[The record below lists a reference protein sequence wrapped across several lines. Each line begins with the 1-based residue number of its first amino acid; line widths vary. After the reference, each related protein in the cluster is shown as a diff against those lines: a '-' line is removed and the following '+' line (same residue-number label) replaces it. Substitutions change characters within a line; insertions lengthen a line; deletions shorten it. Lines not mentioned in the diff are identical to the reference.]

1 MHEVDKRILKLIEIL
16 IFQKKIK
23 NQKDF
28 CSEVGVL
35 LQNLS
40 KIKKGESRFRV
51 SHIEVISEK
60 YNVNINWIFGTEKK
74 VFRAAESIEITSV

>member
-16 IFQKKIK
+16 IFERKIK

-28 CSEVGVL
+28 CLEVGVL

-74 VFRAAESIEITSV
+74 VFRTTESIEITSV